1 MAYCV
6 LFLSLRLSFVI
17 LFCFAF
23 CYFVA
28 AESFAVL
35 APANSTL
42 LDTCGTLTDSVF
54 AERLAHAA
62 FLANYF
68 PARRS
73 FFPLF
78 IQIVNQAIL
87 KIFYLTISTGAIF
100 SRSFLILEAS
110 PTTMTTIL
118 SASIVL
124 LARSTH
130 WAAVV
135 FAIDSSRRSR

>member
-1 MAYCV
+1 MSIAGYCV

-42 LDTCGTLTDSVF
+42 LGTCGTFTNSIL
-54 AERLAHAA
+54 AKRLAHAA

-68 PARRS
+68 PARGS

-78 IQIVNQAIL
+78 FLFIHYVAHIVYWPI
-87 KIFYLTISTGAIF
+87 
-100 SRSFLILEAS
+100 
-110 PTTMTTIL
+110 
-118 SASIVL
+118 
-124 LARSTH
+124 
-130 WAAVV
+130 
-135 FAIDSSRRSR
+135 